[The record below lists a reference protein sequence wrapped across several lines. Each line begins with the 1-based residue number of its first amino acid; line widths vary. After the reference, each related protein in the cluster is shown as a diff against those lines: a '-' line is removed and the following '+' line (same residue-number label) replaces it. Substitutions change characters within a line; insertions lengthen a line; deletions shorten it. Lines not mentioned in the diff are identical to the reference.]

1 MFHNKSSMLVSLIS
15 IVEGSLILR
24 KHIGIGSSQCDQ
36 ALVIKCYQLY
46 RGYKWP
52 ILRSNASFTLV
63 DIFSDTCYTFQFP
76 NTASKICIIE
86 TCSKEL
92 FGTTDYKT
100 VDGCANVSSLNL
112 LTRSWLKRLV

>member
-1 MFHNKSSMLVSLIS
+1 MLHSKSSMLVSLIS
-15 IVEGSLILR
+15 IVEGSILAR

-76 NTASKICIIE
+76 NTALKISIIE

-92 FGTTDYKT
+92 DGAKDY
-100 VDGCANVSSLNL
+100 
-112 LTRSWLKRLV
+112 